1 MRRRRNN
8 RFNNIIV
15 LFIVLSAIAYAV
27 YQVGLPFTESESIGA
42 TTTANL
48 QDELLY
54 RWDDAKRSNYNAQFR
69 MALETK
75 NISSVLDSLSFLTAY
90 VENYKGSILS
100 KYEYMVRV
108 PVPETQKFSNKV
120 KSFADLTKYSSD
132 YSTSL
137 NTGTLEAYNDS
148 LVTLQAKRKDLEQ
161 LRRQNPNI
169 KGYTD
174 DILETDRQISRLN
187 SMKQSLQNQD
197 YDLYLIALS
206 EKFNKG
212 VNSAEYL
219 KNFARPFLIALVTLM
234 LAVPLIILGSK
245 LIFQAMGAVGASTG
259 QSYTNYGSKGSGQS
273 YSYGRKRQVKRIY
286 KDKPSGSDSG
296 SAKDET
302 SEDKDST
309 DKKV

>member
-8 RFNNIIV
+8 RFNNVIV
-15 LFIVLSAIAYAV
+15 LFIVVAAIAYAV

-69 MALETK
+69 MALEAK
-75 NISSVLDSLSFLTAY
+75 NIRSVLDSLSFLTAY

-108 PVPETQKFSNKV
+108 PVPETEKFSNRV

-137 NTGTLEAYNDS
+137 NTGSLEAYNDS

-174 DILETDRQISRLN
+174 DILEIDRSINRLN

-219 KNFARPFLIALVTLM
+219 KDFARPFLIALVTLM
-234 LAVPLIILGSK
+234 LAAPLIILGSK

-259 QSYTNYGSKGSGQS
+259 QSYSSYGSKGTGQS
-273 YSYGRKRQVKRIY
+273 YSYGRKRHVKRIY
-286 KDKPSGSDSG
+286 KDKPSGSDDSD
-296 SAKDET
+296 KDKA
-302 SEDKDST
+302 SEDKDNS
-309 DKKV
+309 DIKA

>member
-27 YQVGLPFTESESIGA
+27 YQVGLPFAESGSIGA
-42 TTTANL
+42 TTTAKL
-48 QDELLY
+48 EDELLY
-54 RWDDAKRSNYNAQFR
+54 KWDDAKRSNYNAQFR
-69 MALETK
+69 MVLEAK
-75 NISSVLDSLSFLTAY
+75 DIENALDSLRFLPEY
-90 VENYKGSILS
+90 VKKYKGAILS
-100 KYEYMVRV
+100 KYEYMVRI
-108 PVPETQKFSNKV
+108 PVEETEIFSDQIRA
-120 KSFADLTKYSSD
+120 FADLVKYSSD

-137 NTGTLEAYNDS
+137 NSGSLESYNDS
-148 LVTLQAKRKDLEQ
+148 LVTMQSKRKDLEQ

-174 DILETDRQISRLN
+174 DILETDRHINRLN

-197 YDLYLIALS
+197 YDLYLISLS
-206 EKFNKG
+206 EKYKKG
-212 VNSAEYL
+212 INSAEYL
-219 KNFARPFLIALVTLM
+219 KTFARPFLLALIGLM

-302 SEDKDST
+302 SEDKDSS

>member
-1 MRRRRNN
+1 MRRRKDN
-8 RFNNIIV
+8 RLNYIIV
-15 LFIVLSAIAYAV
+15 LFIVLSAIAYGV
-27 YQVGLPFTESESIGA
+27 FKTGLPFAESGSIGA
-42 TTTANL
+42 TSTAKL

-54 RWDDAKRSNYNAQFR
+54 KWDDAKRSNYNAQFR
-69 MALETK
+69 MVLEAK
-75 NISSVLDSLSFLTAY
+75 DIENALDSLRFLPEY
-90 VENYKGSILS
+90 VEKYKGVILS
-100 KYEYMVRV
+100 KYEYMIRV
-108 PVPETQKFSNKV
+108 PVEQTQEFSRLIKTY
-120 KSFADLTKYSSD
+120 ADLVRYSSD

-137 NTGTLEAYNDS
+137 NAGSLESYNDS
-148 LVTLQAKRKDLEQ
+148 LITMQTKRKDLEQ

-174 DILETDRQISRLN
+174 DIIETDQHINRLN

-197 YDLYLIALS
+197 YDLYLVSLS

-212 VNSAEYL
+212 INSGDYI
-219 KNFARPFLIALVTLM
+219 KSFAKPFLLALVALM
-234 LAVPLIILGSK
+234 LGVPLIILGAK
-245 LIFQAMGAVGASTG
+245 LIFQVVGAVGASTAKPY
-259 QSYTNYGSKGSGQS
+259 SSYGSKGSS

-302 SEDKDST
+302 SEDKDSS